1 MENIEKNKD
10 CVEDELLKELIVV
23 NSIFSDLS
31 NLIQNQGEKI
41 DSITENIDK
50 ISNSLSVA
58 NTELEKTKTYK
69 DSLDRK
75 YLTLAGIGGILVWL
89 LIF

>member
-1 MENIEKNKD
+1 MEDIEKNKD
-10 CVEDELLKELIVV
+10 CVEDELLKELMVV

-41 DSITENIDK
+41 DSITENID
-50 ISNSLSVA
+50 IIPDSLSVV
-58 NTELEKTKTYK
+58 NTELEKIKTYK
-69 DSLDRK
+69 DSIDRK